1 MVHIASATDVN
12 RHMDGHVLE
21 LFLRA
26 WRGDIIMLLGG
37 KEGVEKIYEQLQRI
51 INVAV
56 ACNLYSRTENDI
68 SVTSKNILQRATK
81 SKSIQCL
88 LENFNSLDFFLF

>member
-21 LFLRA
+21 LFRS

-37 KEGVEKIYEQLQRI
+37 KEGVEKIYEQLERI
-51 INVAV
+51 IKVAV
-56 ACNLYSRTENDI
+56 IYDSRTENDI
-68 SVTSKNILQRATK
+68 LRPRVFYRAPQ
-81 SKSIQCL
+81 SQ
-88 LENFNSLDFFLF
+88 NLFDPC